1 MLRTFWVSIF
11 PIRQENT
18 KHGGQIVVRGRGM
31 EQDHE
36 IRGSA
41 YQKGKSSMDVVCVDS
56 SFIETKK
63 GEKILHTAAIKR
75 E

>member
-1 MLRTFWVSIF
+1 
-11 PIRQENT
+11 
-18 KHGGQIVVRGRGM
+18 M

-63 GEKILHTAAIKR
+63 GEKIPHTTDTK
-75 E
+75 EGKE